1 MSVNSNGGSHQVP
14 SASMACNHCK
24 ETSKVLKYVI
34 PTADGKFEFCSEPC
48 LMGYRKA
55 KKQAQT
61 NGDASPNN
69 NNNNSTSTKSSNNHN
84 NNHHH
89 DTPSNAGGGDRDQEV
104 SFCWKDYIIE
114 SGAIPAPA
122 TCFRQSIV
130 PPSNEFKI
138 NDKVEALDP
147 RSQSTCVATVVGC
160 MGGRVR
166 LRLDGS
172 DTKNDFWLM
181 VDSGDLN
188 QIGTCEKNGGMLQPP
203 IGYTLNA
210 INWPKFLIKTL
221 NGAVIATSK
230 CFKKEPVKPRRNYFQ
245 KGQKLEAVDR
255 KNPVLICP
263 ASVSEVEGDNIYVTF
278 DGWKGAFD
286 YWCRYDSRDIFPVGW
301 CEISGHPLQHP
312 GQKTYPG
319 KAKVITNI
327 VDSSSSSSSLIS
339 PMTINTSPKSNSVVG
354 LPDSSHRNNS
364 PSISTTSSASAAI
377 NGNIGHKMNSPST
390 VGQPTIKIFVNKKKI
405 RGSSSLGPFLDMKKI
420 EELPRI
426 FGPGP
431 INRVLRES
439 VQNLVDCSMNQKEI
453 FGLLRQGEGR
463 VIILASFEDKM
474 QTVRLPVIESE
485 EAVWDFIEI
494 LFEELRCEIFY
505 VKEEFKGEDTMNERL
520 SEDEEKKNDVS
531 SSSSSLNDDKKKQ
544 DKSVPSVSSPMQ
556 QVELLPLKDEI
567 EEKESQ
573 QPLKRKQINNTEH
586 DLVGK
591 PFNPKSQKF
600 DTATSTP
607 NNTTL
612 ASDNKRPKSPS
623 IATPVQPR
631 PRGRPAGSKNKTPS
645 SSRLSKPQNNSQQQS
660 TPLQQ
665 NSSATKSS
673 NSGQNASSSS
683 PKRVPIYHNAHKIYQ
698 AQLSAA
704 NTDNPVTTGA
714 THILHP
720 SSIPIV
726 TNHLAAVPNNETFYA
741 TAAQVNSNSSGVALP
756 PAYTVVTAA
765 PTTLL
770 TPVTE
775 MPPGTMFN
783 ITNNDD
789 VPEDEEMTE
798 DVKGFSHSPTLPPDE
813 WSTEEVISRIS
824 QLDPTLGPHVELF
837 RSHEID
843 GKALLLLTSDMMLK
857 YMEMKLGPA
866 LKICNII
873 DMFQGRKH
881 LPVPPP

>member
-1 MSVNSNGGSHQVP
+1 MGWRRRRKKRKEKKDCVLMNEVLQDYMVIVAKATRFIKISNGTGLCNGGSHQVP

-69 NNNNSTSTKSSNNHN
+69 NNNNSTSSKSSNNHN

-114 SGAIPAPA
+114 SGVIPAPA

-203 IGYTLNA
+203 
-210 INWPKFLIKTL
+210 
-221 NGAVIATSK
+221 IATSK

-327 VDSSSSSSSLIS
+327 VDSSSSSSI
-339 PMTINTSPKSNSVVG
+339 G

-364 PSISTTSSASAAI
+364 PSISSTSSASAAT

-586 DLVGK
+586 DLI
-591 PFNPKSQKF
+591 
-600 DTATSTP
+600 
-607 NNTTL
+607 
-612 ASDNKRPKSPS
+612 DNKRPKSPS

-631 PRGRPAGSKNKTPS
+631 PRGRPCG
-645 SSRLSKPQNNSQQQS
+645 QQQS